1 MQHTS
6 DPRNGF
12 HEMRRYLLSRGLDT
26 RPLTDEDYPELVNQG
41 KAGVSVSAINSVDN
55 AFYFML
61 RKAYQTDSVP
71 VLVNVFMF
79 RVFFPY
85 DQDNHSVFVQ
95 ICLNHFGHGLYEM
108 NQVHH
113 KVLQCL
119 QDQGWS
125 TTDSMHNTLTYEQC
139 FTSVQNF
146 KIDFQPLYA
155 IFREHDLLNNNLIPV
170 ETSL

>member
-1 MQHTS
+1 MQHNS

-12 HEMRRYLLSRGLDT
+12 HEIRRYLLARGIDT
-26 RPLTDEDYPELVNQG
+26 RPLTNEEYPKLINQG
-41 KAGVSVSAINSVDN
+41 KDGVSVSAIGSVDN

-61 RKAYQTDSVP
+61 RKVYQTDSVP
-71 VLVNVFMF
+71 VLVNVFMV

-85 DQDNHSVFVQ
+85 DQDHKSFLVQ
-95 ICLNHFGHGLYEM
+95 ICFNQYGNGLFEI
-108 NQVHH
+108 NQAYH
-113 KVLQCL
+113 KVLETI

-125 TTDSMHNTLTYEQC
+125 TLDAMHNTLTYEQC
-139 FTSVQNF
+139 FADVQIF
-146 KIDFQPLYA
+146 KLLFQSLYA